1 MVWVPYGNA
10 NGEHVNYY
18 LKSAVN
24 KNFMELQ
31 NKQTEE
37 NLNQLLSRL
46 KLLIRSGMLL
56 VLAAS
61 GALSQQANMQQKDSA
76 TVLHMA
82 EAIRKQLVTL
92 PQYGVFD
99 DLHFAIKGSTLIL
112 RGEASRPTLKS
123 AAENAVKG
131 IEGVQ
136 TVENE
141 IEVLPLSPNDDRIR
155 AAVYR
160 SIYSQPALQRYTANR
175 GPQFLS
181 LTRRTMGI
189 TQDPPVGWH
198 AIHIIVKNGN
208 VTLKGAVQTSGDAA
222 IAEMRANTTPGVF
235 SVDNDLM
242 VMNQEK

>member
-1 MVWVPYGNA
+1 
-10 NGEHVNYY
+10 
-18 LKSAVN
+18 
-24 KNFMELQ
+24 
-31 NKQTEE
+31 
-37 NLNQLLSRL
+37 
-46 KLLIRSGMLL
+46 
-56 VLAAS
+56 
-61 GALSQQANMQQKDSA
+61 
-76 TVLHMA
+76 MA

-99 DLHFAIKGSTLIL
+99 DLHFAIKGSTVIL

-123 AAENAVKG
+123 AAENAVKK

-136 TVENE
+136 NVENE

-160 SIYSQPALQRYTANR
+160 NIYSHPSMTRYTSNR

-208 VTLKGAVQTSGDAA
+208 VTLKGVVQNSGDAA
-222 IAEMRANTTPGVF
+222 IAGMRANTTPGVF

-242 VMNQEK
+242 IANQEK

>member
-1 MVWVPYGNA
+1 M
-10 NGEHVNYY
+10 
-18 LKSAVN
+18 K
-24 KNFMELQ
+24 F
-31 NKQTEE
+31 
-37 NLNQLLSRL
+37 LLHCG
-46 KLLIRSGMLL
+46 LLIT
-56 VLAAS
+56 VTAPVVF
-61 GALSQQANMQQKDSA
+61 SQQSNTEQKDS
-76 TVLHMA
+76 TPVLRMA

-92 PQYGVFD
+92 PQYSVFD
-99 DLHFAIKGSTLIL
+99 DLHFAIKGSTVIL

-123 AAENAVKG
+123 AAENAVKK

-160 SIYSQPALQRYTANR
+160 NIYSQPTLQRYTSNR
-175 GPQFLS
+175 GPQFNS

-189 TQDPPVGWH
+189 TQDPPIGWH

-208 VTLKGAVQTSGDAA
+208 VTLKGVVQNSSDAA
-222 IAEMRANTTPGVF
+222 IAGMRANTTPGVF

-242 VMNQEK
+242 VANQEK